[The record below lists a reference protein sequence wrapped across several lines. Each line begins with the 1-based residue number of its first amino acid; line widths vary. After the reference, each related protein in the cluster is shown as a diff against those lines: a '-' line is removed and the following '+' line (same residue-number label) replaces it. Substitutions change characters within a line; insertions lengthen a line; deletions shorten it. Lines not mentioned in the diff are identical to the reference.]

1 MKAVYAG
8 SFDPITLGH
17 VSVIERAFNLFD
29 EVHIIIANNRAKSHY
44 FTLQQRTELVRLSI
58 PAEYNTRA
66 HIVPFEGIVA
76 NYINEHKIDVVIRG
90 IRNATDLD
98 YELQLEQFVRNS
110 TEADTIYLSPY
121 TPYMQTSSS
130 LVRMFF
136 QSNKYTLALNYMTPD
151 AYDQAICYMQET
163 NQPPFK

>member
-17 VSVIERAFNLFD
+17 VSVIERAFNLFE
-29 EVHIIIANNRAKSHY
+29 EVHILIANNRAKSHY
-44 FTLQQRTELVRLSI
+44 FNLQQRTEMVEVSV
-58 PAEYNTRA
+58 PAEFRHRA
-66 HIVPFEGIVA
+66 PIIPFEGIVA
-76 NYINEHKIDVVIRG
+76 NYINEMKIDVVIRG

-98 YELQLEQFVRNS
+98 YELRLEQFVRNS

-136 QSNKYTLALNYMTPD
+136 QSKKYTLALNYMTPD
-151 AYDQAICYMQET
+151 GYDKAIHFLQEAS
-163 NQPPFK
+163 QPPLN

>member
-1 MKAVYAG
+1 MKAIYAG

-17 VSVIERAFNLFD
+17 VSVIERAFKLFD
-29 EVHIIIANNRAKSHY
+29 QVHIIIANNRAKSHY
-44 FTLQQRTELVRLSI
+44 FTLQQRTELVRVSV
-58 PAEYNTRA
+58 PAEYHDRM
-66 HIVPFEGIVA
+66 HIVPFEGVVA
-76 NYINEHKIDVVIRG
+76 NYINEQKIDVVIRG

-98 YELQLEQFVRNS
+98 YELRLEQFIRNT

-136 QSNKYTLALNYMTPD
+136 QSKKYTLALNYMPPD
-151 AYDQAICYMQET
+151 AYDQAIVYLEEG
-163 NQPPFK
+163 KKI

>member
-76 NYINEHKIDVVIRG
+76 NYINEHKIDVVIREFAMRLIWTMSSNWSNLFVIQQKP
-90 IRNATDLD
+90 IRFIYRRTHLTCKLAVHWFGCFSSPISIRLP
-98 YELQLEQFVRNS
+98 L
-110 TEADTIYLSPY
+110 TI
-121 TPYMQTSSS
+121 
-130 LVRMFF
+130 
-136 QSNKYTLALNYMTPD
+136 
-151 AYDQAICYMQET
+151 
-163 NQPPFK
+163 